1 MYELQPNS
9 ERKPLEETTE
19 TTAMDD
25 EDLIDQPVKT
35 SKRTEE
41 PPAEKPGSVLCLWV
55 LKSINLLHYIIII

>member
-1 MYELQPNS
+1 MFELQPNS
-9 ERKPLEETTE
+9 ERKPLEE

-41 PPAEKPGSVLCLWV
+41 TPAEKPGSVNVVFVSLEFY
-55 LKSINLLHYIIII
+55 SFTS

>member
-9 ERKPLEETTE
+9 ERKPLEE

-41 PPAEKPGSVLCLWV
+41 TPVEKPGSV
-55 LKSINLLHYIIII
+55 

>member
-19 TTAMDD
+19 PTAMDD

-41 PPAEKPGSVLCLWV
+41 TPAEKPGSVLCL
-55 LKSINLLHYIIII
+55 